1 MLRSS
6 AARLVQPNADIAPF
20 KGLILIGTTH
30 TINGYTQMNEHVHKS
45 FALKGE
51 CVVGCEDEGTH
62 VVKRRIK
69 QTGRKTGEEC
79 ESDRKTSSMLR

>member
-6 AARLVQPNADIAPF
+6 AARLVQPNTDIAPF

-45 FALKGE
+45 FAKALKGE
-51 CVVGCEDEGTH
+51 CVVGCEDEGTYI
-62 VVKRRIK
+62 VKRRIK
-69 QTGRKTGEEC
+69 QRGRVRSVRVTEKLAAC
-79 ESDRKTSSMLR
+79 

>member
-6 AARLVQPNADIAPF
+6 AARLVQPNTDIAPF

-45 FALKGE
+45 FAKPLKASVWW
-51 CVVGCEDEGTH
+51 VVRTRGLT
-62 VVKRRIK
+62 
-69 QTGRKTGEEC
+69 
-79 ESDRKTSSMLR
+79 